1 MAKVIN
7 TSVGGGIVVKNIQ
20 KLQGIIAP
28 TVATTIN
35 ITIPTAVD
43 LTIAVVRI
51 SHILDLGSGNVSDQ
65 FLSAKLSSPTNVQL
79 DRIGIASATW
89 DYDIEVI
96 EFEGIKGIQ
105 TGSFPLL
112 LSGLDNETIPSINRD
127 KSMLFYSF
135 RTDGT
140 GTTSSIA
147 RGEALA
153 KITSDTNIQFTQLVT
168 SYNTTFEWF
177 ILELE

>member
-43 LTIAVVRI
+43 LSIAFLRI
-51 SHILDLGSGNVSDQ
+51 RHIVDANSGSNVSDA
-65 FLSAKLSSPTNVQL
+65 FLSAKLTSTTNVEL
-79 DRIGIASATW
+79 ERIGIDSTTW
-89 DYDIEVI
+89 DYDIEVV

-105 TGSFPLL
+105 NDSFLL
-112 LSGLDNETIPSINRD
+112 TSGIDNLVIPTIDRET
-127 KSMLFYSF
+127 SMLFYSF
-135 RTDGT
+135 RTDGI
-140 GTTSSIA
+140 GTTTAIS
-147 RGEALA
+147 RGLALA

-177 ILELE
+177 ILELV